1 MSKQDF
7 KRECR
12 KYGHLYAINDFGQP
26 TKDGVV
32 TEGMRF
38 SEDGDGNIIVCDY
51 SAVIGTLKDFG
62 YLNNPQSA
70 GVEIIDSKKVTLP
83 DEEIDLITRTIYRN
97 EKGMYCVD
105 AHNIYQ
111 KDGVTKSEKH
121 KWTTEAAPFEML

>member
-1 MSKQDF
+1 MGKENF
-7 KRECR
+7 KRECE
-12 KYGHLYAINDFGQP
+12 KYGHLYAINEYGQP

-38 SEDGDGNIIVCDY
+38 SKDGNDDIIVCDY
-51 SAVIGTLKDFG
+51 SAVIGKLADFG

-83 DEEIDLITRTIYRN
+83 DEEIDLVIRTIYRD
-97 EKGMYCVD
+97 EKGMYCMD
-105 AHNIYQ
+105 SHNIYQ

-121 KWTTEAAPFEML
+121 KWTRVAAPFEML

>member
-12 KYGHLYAINDFGQP
+12 KNGHLYAINEYGKP

-38 SEDGDGNIIVCDY
+38 SKDENDNIIVCDY

-70 GVEIIDSKKVTLP
+70 GREIIDSKKVTLP

-121 KWTTEAAPFEML
+121 KWTTEAAPFKML